1 MKYRRSRY
9 TERHAF
15 DQNRKR
21 NKVGRLIDSRNG
33 TSYKGRKNGGKTGG
47 TAIPVRCGINF
58 SLIYTSSTLAGL
70 LLLSPPSLSLSPSLR
85 GLAREQRSEISIREP
100 APYLI
105 YCKLAVPSLN
115 YGRAKFRH
123 CFQPIAVSSSIWT
136 RIMSAVTRIPFN
148 CRLRGVSAESAILL
162 RENSILL
169 TRKNLLL
176 GILWTDTLVVY
187 FLASSSRTVLSFLT
201 NRTLYRLSIV

>member
-1 MKYRRSRY
+1 MIRGTVRVIKEGKMGEKPEELRFLFVVALISRWF
-9 TERHAF
+9 TR
-15 DQNRKR
+15 
-21 NKVGRLIDSRNG
+21 
-33 TSYKGRKNGGKTGG
+33 
-47 TAIPVRCGINF
+47 IPLSQGF
-58 SLIYTSSTLAGL
+58 SF
-70 LLLSPPSLSLSPSLR
+70 SPPPLSLSLSLSPSLR

-115 YGRAKFRH
+115 YCRAKFRH